1 MANLHHKP
9 IKRFSLD
16 GNIHDEAAIARL
28 KIEYIRLLTTEMRLS
43 GYALRLDVDPDF
55 TIRYNETKEI
65 FEFRLSMYGTYVGK
79 EQSKWIIGIDGTT
92 AIRTQPNKSK
102 EYSADQE
109 SQSNQR

>member
-16 GNIHDEAAIARL
+16 GNIHDEAAIGRL

-79 EQSKWIIGIDGTT
+79 EQSKWTIGIDGTT

-102 EYSADQE
+102 EYSKDRE

>member
-55 TIRYNETKEI
+55 TIRYNETREI

-79 EQSKWIIGIDGTT
+79 EQSKWRVGIDGTT
-92 AIRTQPNKSK
+92 AIRIQPNKSK
-102 EYSADQE
+102 ESLADQE